1 MAARKKPVAKTN
13 GHNVEN
19 VITFERFRTVDP
31 AHVPRKVYIDTLGGY
46 FYVRPV
52 PSILLEKFNLME
64 KDDNRSIMEVCQ
76 EVARYFAANIFSDPE
91 GTKPI
96 ATYEQ
101 WMTLTPSGLL
111 VANNIIQKSLAKGG
125 EEKNA

>member
-1 MAARKKPVAKTN
+1 MVARKKAIAKTN
-13 GHNVEN
+13 GHE
-19 VITFERFRTVDP
+19 VISFDKFRTVDP
-31 AHVPRKVYIDTLGGY
+31 GNLPRKVFIDTLDGY
-46 FYVRPV
+46 FYVKPV
-52 PSILLEKFNLME
+52 PSILLQKFYLME
-64 KDDNRSIMEVCQ
+64 ENDNRTIMEVCQ
-76 EVARYFAANIFSDPE
+76 EIAKYFAGNIFADPE